1 MKKGIWTA
9 GRDAACFTG
18 TADRRGH
25 FFGARSR
32 KKSRCSLAQVQEF
45 GLRDGR
51 NRTDWTKDRSRH
63 LAVDANKGN
72 GIGPAL
78 GITASECEGSDID
91 AELASRASN
100 LADDARFVAVSQVE
114 NCALQQNF
122 QLNPFDLQH
131 YRP

>member
-32 KKSRCSLAQVQEF
+32 KKRRCSLAQVQEVC
-45 GLRDGR
+45 LRDGR
-51 NRTDWTKDRSRH
+51 NRADWTKDRSRH

-78 GITASECEGSDID
+78 GISASECEGSDID

-100 LADDARFVAVSQVE
+100 LADDARFVAGSQAE
-114 NCALQQNF
+114 NYALQQSF
-122 QLNPFDLQH
+122 HPHPSGLQH
-131 YRP
+131 S